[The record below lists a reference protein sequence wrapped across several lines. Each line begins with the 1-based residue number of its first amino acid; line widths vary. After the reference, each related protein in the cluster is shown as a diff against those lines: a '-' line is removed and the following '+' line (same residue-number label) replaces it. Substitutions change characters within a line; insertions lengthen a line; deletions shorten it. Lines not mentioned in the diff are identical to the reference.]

1 MESTPYDT
9 EDSSWPAA
17 FRSVKAGKNVFMLIA
32 AATILFQLVCF
43 ILIDFV
49 GVIDA
54 VEARG
59 PGVDKQATTQ
69 EVRRDAEEVAEQAQS
84 ATVWQAMFHW
94 FLPGTKFL
102 GFVAVLL
109 TVVTLMFAVK
119 LALVGRLGGIAGFM
133 SAFFWS
139 LILLVVLTP
148 WQQVLGGAVASG
160 ALYNLGELTRQ
171 VRLVNG
177 SWGASDAN
185 LMDWTLYYAR
195 FIAYPVIALL
205 VWALVM
211 LKFARGFK
219 QSSLAPVG
227 TVLQT
232 RLAEPASP
240 PAEGENP

>member
-1 MESTPYDT
+1 MESTSYDS
-9 EDSSWPAA
+9 ENASWPTA
-17 FRSVKAGKNVFMLIA
+17 FRSVKAGKNVFMLIV
-32 AATILFQLVCF
+32 AATIVLQLVCF

-49 GVIDA
+49 GTIDA
-54 VEARG
+54 IEASA
-59 PGVDKQATTQ
+59 PGTEKQATTQ
-69 EVRRDAEEVAEQAQS
+69 EVRREAEQFADQAQS

-94 FLPGTKFL
+94 VLPGTKFL
-102 GFVAVLL
+102 GFVAALL

-139 LILLVVLTP
+139 LILLVLVAP
-148 WQQVLGGAVASG
+148 WQQILSGAVASG

-171 VRLVNG
+171 VRLVNE
-177 SWGASDAN
+177 SWGASDAS
-185 LMDWTLYYAR
+185 LMDSMLYYAR
-195 FIAYPVIALL
+195 FIAYPVLALL

-219 QSSLAPVG
+219 QSSLAVLG
-227 TVLQT
+227 TILQA
-232 RLAEPASP
+232 RLAEPGSP